1 MILKSLELQGFK
13 TFPDKTTLTFEWGIT
28 SVVGPNGSGKSN
40 ISDAMRWVLGEQSLR
55 TLRCSKMEDVIF
67 GGTPQRKALGFA
79 EVTLTI
85 DNSDRRLDFD
95 NDTVAI
101 TRRYYRSGESEYL
114 INKATVRLKDINE
127 LFMDTGLGRDGYSI
141 IGQGK
146 IDAIVA
152 ARSEDRREIFEE
164 AAGISRYRYRK
175 EESERR
181 LNKAEENL
189 VRLRDILSE
198 LEDRV
203 EPLRVQ
209 AEKAEQFIAYDQE
222 KKGLEIG
229 IWLETLERSAKV
241 LREHG
246 EKLDLAQAQRREIE
260 EELQQLEAQIE
271 ENYRE
276 TNRCTAQMEEARSR
290 AAAFDEQAV
299 RAEGEVGL
307 LQNDLAH
314 NAQDQARLEEQAAA
328 ALRSGED
335 TDREIAQKQEEIAA
349 KEQQL
354 AESRDRLLSFSQ
366 RLEELRKGADEA
378 TRRLEEAAAA
388 RAELG
393 AALAEERIQLTSAQ
407 STMAEI
413 RLRAGAVD
421 GSVAQAQER
430 QAAARAEGE
439 ELAQMLQDTQTAI
452 AGLENAVKGHELRLE
467 SRQKRAQ
474 AAKEQLDQLTLDAR
488 EQQRRSRLLEDLERN
503 LEGFA
508 QSVKAVMKEAGR
520 GILQGVCGPVTQ
532 LLKTPKEYA
541 VALETALGGA
551 MQNIVVETEQDAK
564 AAIRLLQQRD
574 LGRAT
579 FLPLTTIR
587 GAVLDQREME
597 DLPGFVGIASRLCQC
612 EEKYAGIRDSLLGR
626 VAVAEDLDSA
636 VTIAKRMK
644 YRFRIVSLDG
654 QVVNA
659 GGSLTGG
666 SKAKNS
672 GLLSRASEIQRVR
685 EKAAGLEQKAA
696 QAAALYKER
705 QEELAACTAELD
717 AAKGELSALQEERI
731 KVQAEAARA
740 ARELE
745 NASKELENL
754 ERERSDSQGRLSE
767 MEALQAQS
775 QEKIAALEQ
784 QLSQAQAQSQALTGD
799 REEQLARCED
809 IAQTIQEIR
818 LHQFSAEKDRDALA
832 AAVQDLEAR
841 KRDSGQAA
849 QRFAQEGAALEA
861 RAQELQAGI
870 AQCQEQVKSLRA
882 QAAAQR
888 AGVEETAQKR
898 TALERQAGEPP
909 QPGAGGHRAPGERR
923 PGGGPPP
930 GAGGEPAEGVRPD
943 HLQAVGGVRAHPPG
957 GGGAGPAHRGSAR
970 RPAPPLRAEKQDQ
983 GPGRRQRGG
992 RGGVPG
998 GLPAVP
1004 IPQGPGGGRG
1014 EVQKGA
1020 FGPDRRPDPSY
1031 AGAVHPALRPGEPEL
1046 RLHLPGAVRRRRGGA
1061 HLYRRQRRAA
1071 QRHRDQGPAPGEDR
1085 HPHRV
1090 PLRRGEGPGGH
1101 LHLLRHHAG
1110 QPPALLRAG
1119 RDRGRPG
1126 RRERHPLRP
1135 VPAADERGHPI
1146 HHHHPPPGHHG
1157 GQRHALRRHHAGPG
1171 RLQAPGPAHRRGR
1184 RIRHMTYSEEEKLW
1198 AFLIRSGK
1206 D

>member
-1 MILKSLELQGFK
+1 MAQHMILKSLELQGFK
-13 TFPDKTTLTFEWGIT
+13 TFPDKTTLTFERGIT

-152 ARSEDRREIFEE
+152 AKSEDRREIFEE

-209 AEKAEQFIAYDQE
+209 AEKAEQFIVYDQE

-276 TNRCTAQMEEARSR
+276 TNRCTAQMEEARSQ

-366 RLEELRKGADEA
+366 RLEELRRGADEA

-430 QAAARAEGE
+430 QAAAQAEGE

-488 EQQRRSRLLEDLERN
+488 EQQRRARLLEDLERN

-745 NASKELENL
+745 NAAKELENL

-784 QLSQAQAQSQALTGD
+784 QLSQAQAQSQSLTGD

-832 AAVQDLEAR
+832 AAVQELEAR

-898 TALERQAGEPP
+898 TALERQAGELRSRERE
-909 QPGAGGHRAPGERR
+909 ATERR
-923 PGGGPPP
+923 ENAGREVARLQERAENLQKEYDSIISKLWEEYELTRREAEEQAQPIEDLPAAQRRLSELKNKIKAL
-930 GAGGEPAEGVRPD
+930 GAVNVG
-943 HLQAVGGVRAHPPG
+943 AVVEYQEVSQRYQFLKAQVEDVEKSKKELLDLIDDLTKHMREQFTQRFAQVNQNFGSIFRELF
-957 GGGAGPAHRGSAR
+957 GGGAAELTFTDDSDVLRSGIEIKVQPPGKIVTHIESLSGGEKALVAISIYFAIMRVNPPPFCVLDEIEAALDDVNVTRYAQYLRRMSGATQFITITHRRGTMEGSDM
-970 RPAPPLRAEKQDQ
+970 LYGVTMQDQ
-983 GPGRRQRGG
+983 G
-992 RGGVPG
+992 VSK
-998 GLPAVP
+998 LL
-1004 IPQGPGGGRG
+1004 
-1014 EVQKGA
+1014 
-1020 FGPDRRPDPSY
+1020 
-1031 AGAVHPALRPGEPEL
+1031 ALRTEE
-1046 RLHLPGAVRRRRGGA
+1046 
-1061 HLYRRQRRAA
+1061 AA
-1071 QRHRDQGPAPGEDR
+1071 EFG
-1085 HPHRV
+1085 
-1090 PLRRGEGPGGH
+1090 
-1101 LHLLRHHAG
+1101 
-1110 QPPALLRAG
+1110 
-1119 RDRGRPG
+1119 
-1126 RRERHPLRP
+1126 
-1135 VPAADERGHPI
+1135 
-1146 HHHHPPPGHHG
+1146 
-1157 GQRHALRRHHAGPG
+1157 
-1171 RLQAPGPAHRRGR
+1171 
-1184 RIRHMTYSEEEKLW
+1184 T
-1198 AFLIRSGK
+1198 
-1206 D
+1206 

>member
-1 MILKSLELQGFK
+1 MAQHMILKSLELQGFK
-13 TFPDKTTLTFEWGIT
+13 TFPDKTTLTFERGIT

-276 TNRCTAQMEEARSR
+276 TNRCTAQMEEARSQ

-314 NAQDQARLEEQAAA
+314 NAQDKARLEEQAAA

-366 RLEELRKGADEA
+366 RLEELRRGADEA

-488 EQQRRSRLLEDLERN
+488 EQQRRARLLEDLERN

-636 VTIAKRMK
+636 VAIAKRMK

-672 GLLSRASEIQRVR
+672 GLLSRAAEIQRVR

-745 NASKELENL
+745 NAAKELENL

-784 QLSQAQAQSQALTGD
+784 QLSQAQAQSQTLTGD

-898 TALERQAGEPP
+898 TALERQAGELRSRERE
-909 QPGAGGHRAPGERR
+909 ATERR
-923 PGGGPPP
+923 ENAGREVARLQERAENLQKEYDSIISKLWEEYELTRREAEEQAQPIQDLPAAQRRLSELKNKIKAL
-930 GAGGEPAEGVRPD
+930 GAVNVG
-943 HLQAVGGVRAHPPG
+943 AVVEYQEVSQRYQFLKAQVEDVEKSKKELLDLIDDLTKHMREQFTQRFAQVNQNFGSIFRELF
-957 GGGAGPAHRGSAR
+957 GGGAAELTFTDDSDVLRSGIEIKVQPPGKIVTHIESLSGGEKALVAISIYFAIMRVNPPPFCVLDEIEAALDDVNVTRYAQYLRRMSGATQFITITHRRGTMEGSDM
-970 RPAPPLRAEKQDQ
+970 LYGVTMQDQ
-983 GPGRRQRGG
+983 G
-992 RGGVPG
+992 VSK
-998 GLPAVP
+998 LL
-1004 IPQGPGGGRG
+1004 
-1014 EVQKGA
+1014 
-1020 FGPDRRPDPSY
+1020 
-1031 AGAVHPALRPGEPEL
+1031 ALRTEE
-1046 RLHLPGAVRRRRGGA
+1046 
-1061 HLYRRQRRAA
+1061 AA
-1071 QRHRDQGPAPGEDR
+1071 EFG
-1085 HPHRV
+1085 
-1090 PLRRGEGPGGH
+1090 
-1101 LHLLRHHAG
+1101 
-1110 QPPALLRAG
+1110 
-1119 RDRGRPG
+1119 
-1126 RRERHPLRP
+1126 
-1135 VPAADERGHPI
+1135 
-1146 HHHHPPPGHHG
+1146 
-1157 GQRHALRRHHAGPG
+1157 
-1171 RLQAPGPAHRRGR
+1171 
-1184 RIRHMTYSEEEKLW
+1184 T
-1198 AFLIRSGK
+1198 
-1206 D
+1206 